1 MPWKSTLI
9 TSRPVKPSIQF
20 EDASCFASQLFPGH
34 DILHVCL
41 QGEVM
46 QNVSIGDVIFIILI
60 LGVIH
65 GIMYLVTLS
74 KKRKSGTEDDPGR
87 E

>member
-1 MPWKSTLI
+1 
-9 TSRPVKPSIQF
+9 
-20 EDASCFASQLFPGH
+20 
-34 DILHVCL
+34 
-41 QGEVM
+41 M

-65 GIMYLVTLS
+65 GIMSLVTLS

-87 E
+87 EQ

>member
-1 MPWKSTLI
+1 
-9 TSRPVKPSIQF
+9 
-20 EDASCFASQLFPGH
+20 
-34 DILHVCL
+34 
-41 QGEVM
+41 M
-46 QNVSIGDVIFIILI
+46 QNVGIGDVVFIILI

-74 KKRKSGTEDDPGR
+74 KKRKFRTKEDLDR